1 MRISSPYQLQQD
13 FAEGIAAALK
23 LHILS
28 PAEETDPASDLL
40 SDNKSIAEI
49 TDRIADFSC
58 GTADDYSFL
67 LNGYPRNIIQAQSLD
82 MALAE
87 KGLALSAAL
96 ISDNSKHL
104 QNREMQT
111 LIRYYRSQN
120 KLILFDD
127 TSSVDEICSKIV
139 LIHEKRRSPAVVK

>member
-1 MRISSPYQLQQD
+1 MRISLPDQLKQD
-13 FAEGIAAALK
+13 FAEHIAAALK
-23 LHILS
+23 LDLFT
-28 PAEETDPASDLL
+28 PADKPDPASGLL
-40 SDNKSIAEI
+40 SDDCLIAHI
-49 TDRIADFSC
+49 TDTIADCSRD
-58 GTADDYSFL
+58 AAKEYSFL

-87 KGLALSAAL
+87 KGLSLSAAL

-120 KLILFDD
+120 KLIMFDD
-127 TSSVDEICSKIV
+127 TSSVDDICSKIV
-139 LIHEKRRSPAVVK
+139 LIHEKRRTPAVVK